1 MYYFWDFP
9 DGPAVKTLLPMQA
22 AQVRSL
28 VREPRFHEQ
37 LGVGDGGGVGRR
49 AEDSVS

>member
-9 DGPAVKTLLPMQA
+9 GVPAVKTLLPMQA
-22 AQVRSL
+22 AQVPSL
-28 VREPRFHEQ
+28 VREPRFHVP
-37 LGVGDGGGVGRR
+37 LGVGDCGGVGRR